1 MKIRKIAA
9 LCAALALSLGMV
21 SCAPKTEAPASSAAP
36 AADGTSSAAEPAA
49 PAEGGSALKIAICTS
64 PKSVDDGSFNEN
76 VYDGIVAYTEKNPGS
91 TVTNI
96 QETTAAPDA
105 SVAKMAEIVGDYDV
119 IVGSGFQF
127 GGLNDIAKQNPDKKF
142 IVVDSYPADD
152 EVIPNVYAMMFAEQE
167 SGFFAGMAAAL
178 ETKTNKVAVV
188 NGQAFPSNVN
198 YQFGFECGV
207 KYINETEGKTVE
219 LIETGSNNGVDVTGL
234 DIGGN
239 YTGNFGDVEAGKK
252 LGETLIGKGCDI
264 IFVAAGDS
272 GNGVF
277 AAAKEAAT
285 DVKIIGCDV
294 DQFDDGVNG
303 DKNIILTSGLKV
315 MDVCVERALGTV
327 ADGTF
332 KGENVT
338 LSMKDDA
345 TGYVS
350 ESGRHQLAAET
361 ITKLDAA
368 ATKLKDGSVV
378 PAANFNGIT
387 PDTFVVAK

>member
-1 MKIRKIAA
+1 MGFAVFHNPIGVFHRKADYKMKFCKIAT
-9 LCAALALSLGMV
+9 LCTVLVFALGMV
-21 SCAPKTEAPASSAAP
+21 SGAPKPEAPAGS
-36 AADGTSSAAEPAA
+36 GTAM
-49 PAEGGSALKIAICTS
+49 KIAICTS
-64 PKSVDDGSFNEN
+64 PNAVDDGSFNEN
-76 VYDGIVAYTEKNPGS
+76 VYDGIVAYTQKNPGS
-91 TVTNI
+91 TVTNV
-96 QETTAAPDA
+96 QETTGSPDA
-105 SVAKMAEIVGDYDV
+105 AVSKMAEIVGDYDV

-142 IVVDSYPADD
+142 IVVDSYPVND
-152 EVIPNVYAMMFAEQE
+152 EVLPNVYAMMFAEQE

-207 KYINETEGKTVE
+207 KYVNATEGKTVE
-219 LIETGSNNGVDVTGL
+219 LIETGSNNGIDVTGA

-264 IFVAAGDS
+264 LFVAAGDS
-272 GNGVF
+272 GSGVF
-277 AAAKEAAT
+277 AAAKEAAA

-294 DQFDDGVNG
+294 DQYDDGVNG
-303 DKNIILTSGLKV
+303 NKNIILTSALKV
-315 MDVCVERALGTV
+315 MNVCVERSLGTI

-332 KGENVT
+332 KGENVALT
-338 LSMKDDA
+338 INDDA
-345 TGYVS
+345 TGYVG
-350 ESGRHQLAAET
+350 ESGRHQLSAET
-361 ITKLDAA
+361 VTKLDAA
-368 ATKLKDGSVV
+368 AVKLKDGSIV

-387 PDTFVVAK
+387 PDTFEVK